1 MSEKPKTFD
10 IIVAMDSD
18 GVIGLEKDG
27 VHTIYW
33 PQIERDMKF
42 FRETTRRTQNPKL
55 TNAIIVGHNTW
66 NTLGPKYRS
75 ASGRTHYVV
84 SRDVISEQENVIVF
98 PTFEQV
104 LSAAQTNPLIE
115 NIYVIGGAAIYR
127 QALDSTH
134 CLHVY
139 TTVIETSLRTS
150 QYAQHRK
157 IMFPIK
163 PQNLR
168 IALEPCGRDIIGNDG
183 NSGLSYRMSK
193 YNVDMFTIMTK
204 YFEPP
209 TETCGERQYLALV
222 EKVFRSGIVK
232 HGRNGNT
239 LSIFGSQLIYDLDD
253 GFPLLTVRKSFPRM
267 IFEELMWMIRGQT
280 DSKILEAKNIRAW
293 MGNSTLEFIR
303 SRGLPYREGDIG
315 PGYGF
320 QMRHYGA
327 EYRGCDADYTGQ
339 GVDQLTECIRLLRT
353 DPMSR
358 RIIIDLWNPSCLNEM
373 ALPPCHVMYN
383 FYVEDTGNRKR
394 LNCHL
399 FQRSWDIIVGW
410 NTGTAAF
417 LTLLLAH
424 HCGFE
429 PGRIVHSISD
439 IHLYQCHIDDGVVQ
453 TILTR
458 QPFKPPHIKVIN
470 KHENIEDYTYE
481 DIAIDNYVFHPA
493 IKITMVA

>member
-1 MSEKPKTFD
+1 MAGVRKTFS

-33 PQIERDMKF
+33 PQLERDMKF
-42 FRETTRRTQNPKL
+42 FRETTRRTQDPEL

-66 NTLGPKYRS
+66 TTLGPNYRN

-84 SRDVISEQENVIVF
+84 SRDVVSEQENVIVF
-98 PTFEQV
+98 KTFNDA
-104 LSAAQTNPLIE
+104 LIAAQDSPTIE
-115 NIYVIGGAAIYR
+115 KIYVIGGAAIYR
-127 QALDSTH
+127 QALDSPH

-139 TTVIETSLRTS
+139 TTVIETQLGSSLYS
-150 QYAQHRK
+150 QHRR
-157 IMFPIK
+157 IIFPIK
-163 PQNLR
+163 PRNLR
-168 IALEPCGRDIIGNDG
+168 IALEPCGRDMICNDTA
-183 NSGLSYRMSK
+183 SGLTYRMSK

-209 TETCGERQYLALV
+209 AETHGERQYLALV
-222 EKVFRSGIVK
+222 EQVYRSGLVK
-232 HGRNGNT
+232 HGRNGTT
-239 LSIFGSQLIYDLDD
+239 LSLFGGQLIYDLDD

-293 MGNSTLEFIR
+293 KGNSTLEFIR
-303 SRGLPYREGDIG
+303 GRGLSYREGDIG

-327 EYRGCDADYTGQ
+327 KYQGCDADYTGQ
-339 GVDQLTECIRLLRT
+339 GVDQLAECIRLLKT
-353 DPMSR
+353 DPSSR

-383 FYVEDTGNRKR
+383 FYVEDNGHRKR

-410 NTGTAAF
+410 NTSTAAF
-417 LTLLLAH
+417 LTLILAH

-429 PGRIVHSISD
+429 PGRVVHSISD
-439 IHLYQCHIDDGVVQ
+439 IHLYQCHIDDNVVQ
-453 TILTR
+453 TILER
-458 QPFKPPHIKVIN
+458 QPFKPPHVELVK
-470 KHENIEDYTYE
+470 KHERIEDYTY
-481 DIAIDNYVFHPA
+481 DDVVIHNYQTHPP
-493 IKITMVA
+493 IKVTMVA